1 MKMLYDLEMQLASKQ
16 KLELEREQL
25 RGNLEV
31 RKHMGEEDAKSKEML
46 DKLHEELKERDE
58 EMESI
63 DSINQAL
70 IIKQRRTNDELE
82 EAKKELITV

>member
-31 RKHMGEEDAKSKEML
+31 MKHMGEEDAKSKEML
-46 DKLHEELKERDE
+46 DKLHEALEEKDE
-58 EMESI
+58 EIEAV
-63 DSINQAL
+63 DSDNQTL
-70 IIKQRRTNDELE
+70 IIKQRRANDELE

>member
-1 MKMLYDLEMQLASKQ
+1 MLYDLEMQLASKQ

-31 RKHMGEEDAKSKEML
+31 WKHMGKEDAKSKEML
-46 DKLHEELKERDE
+46 DKLHEALKEKDE
-58 EMESI
+58 EMEHI
-63 DSINQAL
+63 DSMNQTL

-82 EAKKELITV
+82 EAKKELTTV

>member
-31 RKHMGEEDAKSKEML
+31 RKHMAEEDAKSKEML
-46 DKLHEELKERDE
+46 DKLHEELKGKDE
-58 EMESI
+58 EMEGI
-63 DSINQAL
+63 DSMNQAL
-70 IIKQRRTNDELE
+70 IIQQRRTNDELE